1 MGKKILLILGHPDL
15 ERFNQAL
22 YAAYKKGALRSG
34 AEIEEIRVGELQ
46 FDPTLRFGYRKR
58 MNLEPCLLEAQ
69 KKIIWC
75 DHIMLIY
82 PIWWGSMPAVLKG
95 FFDRV
100 FLPDF
105 AFKKRECS
113 VWWDKF
119 LIGKTARVISTLD
132 QPPWFYKLV
141 NGSPSDKAIKRLT
154 FKFCGIG
161 PTKIMNI
168 GPLRLSEVDFQKKW
182 LRKVEALGYAQ
193 K

>member
-15 ERFNQAL
+15 ESFNQAL

-46 FDPTLRFGYRKR
+46 FDPSLRFGYRKR

-105 AFKKRECS
+105 AFKK
-113 VWWDKF
+113 
-119 LIGKTARVISTLD
+119 GKVLFGGTNSSLAK
-132 QPPWFYKLV
+132 PPEL
-141 NGSPSDKAIKRLT
+141 
-154 FKFCGIG
+154 
-161 PTKIMNI
+161 
-168 GPLRLSEVDFQKKW
+168 FQHW
-182 LRKVEALGYAQ
+182 INHLGFIN
-193 K
+193 